1 MKNRFGMIENFL
13 VIALL
18 LSASVTAVAGS
29 KVVTA
34 STDESMQRQADVDY
48 VQFLTDQDDGL
59 KIFSTSG
66 ADPAMNGS
74 YLKLAVFKS
83 PAEGWDVFELANVK
97 NYILMQS
104 AKKGFLKFKLTRDTL
119 DGNGEIIQK
128 ESTLYLNITN
138 IRSGS
143 ILVEEIS
150 GRETYENRFHEPTPI

>member
-1 MKNRFGMIENFL
+1 MKNRFGMVENFL

-34 STDESMQRQADVDY
+34 SATESMQRQADVDY
-48 VQFLTDQDDGL
+48 VQFITKQGGGL

-66 ADPAMNGS
+66 GDPAMNGS

-97 NYILMQS
+97 SYILTQS
-104 AKKGFLKFKLTRDTL
+104 AKKGFLKFSLATETL
-119 DGNGEIIQK
+119 DANGEIIQK

-150 GRETYENRFHEPTPI
+150 GREVYENRFHEPTPI

>member
-1 MKNRFGMIENFL
+1 MKNKFGMVENFL

-34 STDESMQRQADVDY
+34 SANESMQRQANVDY
-48 VQFLTDQDDGL
+48 VQFLTAQDDGL

-66 ADPAMNGS
+66 GDPAMNGS

-83 PAEGWDVFELANVK
+83 PAEGWGVFELANVK

-119 DGNGEIIQK
+119 DANGEITQK

-150 GRETYENRFHEPTPI
+150 GRETYEKRFHEPTPI